1 MKPRF
6 YSISS
11 SPTKCP
17 NSLSIT
23 VSVVTGSTASGR
35 KHVGVCSNHLKE
47 QPRLR
52 PASVGLPG
60 EPDHQMPLIL
70 FVKDSGD
77 LFRLPEPSVPVIM
90 VGPGTGVAP
99 MRGFLQERA
108 AQGAKENILF
118 FGCRDRHELLYQS
131 ELEELKASGY
141 LKLFVALSREPSVAK
156 TYVQN
161 LIEQETDLIVDYLQR
176 GAHVYVCGD
185 ASKMAP
191 EVRATFQRVAEKI
204 GLGETFVDTM
214 VKQGR
219 YCEDVWA

>member
-1 MKPRF
+1 
-6 YSISS
+6 
-11 SPTKCP
+11 
-17 NSLSIT
+17 
-23 VSVVTGSTASGR
+23 
-35 KHVGVCSNHLKE
+35 
-47 QPRLR
+47 
-52 PASVGLPG
+52 
-60 EPDHQMPLIL
+60 MPLIL